1 MNAEFRFVDYRKE
14 FDCLKKIVAL
24 VVLLCV
30 VMVLS
35 TVSASNYFL
44 TTNNQNLCMTFDDLF
59 REAERE
65 KAEKEAA
72 ERAEQERLRKEEAR
86 RNEFY
91 QLFFSI
97 ILTVGLVAM
106 FFAYKYS
113 QNRQFI
119 KESSFMFWLSIFIDG
134 KNFWIF
140 IFCIVSFVMSI
151 FYVPYNL
158 VKPNNPA
165 IVLKTAHATIFEMP
179 KNFKSQITKI
189 DYGAITFREIL
200 ILLGCCAGYTASTII
215 KKE

>member
-119 KESSFMFWLSIFIDG
+119 KENSFMFWLSIFIDG

-151 FYVPYNL
+151 FYVPYII
-158 VKPNNPA
+158 VHPA
-165 IVLKTAHATIFEMP
+165 KNAIIKTAHATILNMP
-179 KNFKSQITKI
+179 ENFNPRFTHI
-189 DYGAITFREIL
+189 DYQAIVFREIL